1 MKQAWSRMLVLLLGS
16 VLLPTG
22 TALALESCNQ
32 VEVAP
37 GHETTVSL
45 LLPDIASDL
54 RPELTVRDAH
64 ESASGNGWAACPT
77 TQPYGACTHAD
88 VATVGTR
95 KIVDPGDGKQLIA
108 FRLRNRS
115 ASAKRDV
122 RLCVQ
127 YGMHGMP

>member
-1 MKQAWSRMLVLLLGS
+1 MKQACARTLVFLLGI
-16 VLLPTG
+16 LILRTG
-22 TALALESCNQ
+22 PALALESCNQ

-37 GHETTVSL
+37 GREATVSL

-64 ESASGNGWAACPT
+64 ESASGDAWAACPT
-77 TQPYGACTHAD
+77 TRPYGACTHAD
-88 VATVGTR
+88 VATIGTR